1 MNNNLSYIKAGNGVN
16 SVDEVIKTESVRQ
29 KLIYVTVTYTNETDR
44 QINHLHYLGTLML
57 IKREDAKYRICSSAE
72 LTGADCDRVVW
83 DGAAHTAEMTYY
95 SIAEDYGNGGNYI
108 SSIAPGESIQVA
120 MAWIVNENELPYMYL
135 NLNSEGAALEF
146 TDAVL
151 GFGVADIRQ

>member
-1 MNNNLSYIKAGNGVN
+1 MA
-16 SVDEVIKTESVRQ
+16 
-29 KLIYVTVTYTNETDR
+29 
-44 QINHLHYLGTLML
+44 
-57 IKREDAKYRICSSAE
+57 
-72 LTGADCDRVVW
+72 
-83 DGAAHTAEMTYY
+83 YY

-108 SSIAPGESIQVA
+108 SSIQPGESIQVA

-151 GFGVADIRQ
+151 ESGVADIRQ

>member
-1 MNNNLSYIKAGNGVN
+1 ML
-16 SVDEVIKTESVRQ
+16 
-29 KLIYVTVTYTNETDR
+29 
-44 QINHLHYLGTLML
+44 INH
-57 IKREDAKYRICSSAE
+57 EDGKYRICSSAE

-83 DGAAHTAEMTYY
+83 DGAAYAGEMTYY

-108 SSIAPGESIQVA
+108 SSIAPGESIQVT

-146 TDAVL
+146 TDSVL
-151 GFGVADIRQ
+151 ESGVMDIRPR